1 MMKDFSKEIKNYKKQ
16 VLKMLKRM
24 NLLECADESSLQLLW
39 DTYEMYLMCKED
51 IKKNGISQVG
61 THGMTVHPSA
71 TLMLRC
77 TTTMINI
84 FKEFGVTPKARQL
97 MLCVT
102 TEDENSPLNEFLKN
116 VN

>member
-1 MMKDFSKEIKNYKKQ
+1 MKDFSKEIKNYKKQ

-39 DTYEMYLMCKED
+39 DTYEMYLICKED
-51 IKKNGISQVG
+51 MDKNGISRVCA
-61 THGMTVHPSA
+61 HGMTVHPCA

-84 FKEFGVTPKARQL
+84 FKEFGVTHKARQL
-97 MLCVT
+97 MLGLT
-102 TEDENSPLNEFLKN
+102 TEEENSPLNEFLKS